1 MGKHGDHALCV
12 LVKNNSAVCYR
23 SERSFAR
30 VDNRVHPA
38 PRQRRDELDIRQSM
52 VGSAARCA
60 VKKEIFISAHHALCD
75 RRAHIRIV
83 LFAGQDD
90 NIPPVRSVSE
100 GIEIAYDQIRSYAE
114 ILKIQQTFIG
124 SDDEIAL
131 PCRADSEEVA
141 AADYMTNFVH
151 VITVRPFL

>member
-1 MGKHGDHALCV
+1 
-12 LVKNNSAVCYR
+12 
-23 SERSFAR
+23 
-30 VDNRVHPA
+30 
-38 PRQRRDELDIRQSM
+38 M

-141 AADYMTNFVH
+141 AADYMTNFAH
-151 VITVRPFL
+151 NITVRLFL